1 MITSLDPAKFRTET
15 IQVFFDTVLTATLGS
30 NNLTWKDFCLAV
42 CLILPATDLRAE
54 RDAGSSHNLLLK
66 AQMNDDWFFIS
77 RSNLA
82 TRDDF
87 GQLFLGFTGGGLG
100 YQLTDDWSI
109 RFGYRH
115 VWFRP
120 QSDWLEEDRLF
131 LEAYYANSFEDLRLT
146 SRSRFEYRLFD
157 YREDYLRFRN
167 EFVLESTTPFGD
179 TGFHPYLEEEFFY
192 NTRDNEFEANWL
204 GAGLAWRPRDGLKLK
219 LGYRWNYFRVG
230 DEWRSRDVLVTG
242 INLFF

>member
-1 MITSLDPAKFRTET
+1 MGAKSSW
-15 IQVFFDTVLTATLGS
+15 V
-30 NNLTWKDFCLAV
+30 AV
-42 CLILPATDLRAE
+42 CLLLLAAELRAE
-54 RDAGSSHNLLLK
+54 RDSGGSHNLLLK
-66 AQMNDDWFFIS
+66 APINDDWFLIS

-82 TRDDF
+82 SRDDF
-87 GQLFLGFTGGGLG
+87 SRLFLGFTGGGLG
-100 YQLTDDWSI
+100 YQLTDTWSI

-131 LEAYYANSFEDLRLT
+131 LEAFYADNFPDFRLT

-167 EFVLESTTPFGD
+167 EFVLESTAPLGD
-179 TGFHPYLEEEFFY
+179 TDVRPYLEEEFFY
-192 NTRDNEFEANWL
+192 NTRNNEFEANWL

-242 INLFF
+242 GNLFF

>member
-1 MITSLDPAKFRTET
+1 MSGKSIC
-15 IQVFFDTVLTATLGS
+15 I
-30 NNLTWKDFCLAV
+30 AV
-42 CLILPATDLRAE
+42 CLVLAGECLHAE
-54 RDAGSSHNLLLK
+54 RDAGGSHNLLLK
-66 AQMNDDWFFIS
+66 GQINDDWFFIS

-87 GQLFLGFTGGGLG
+87 SRLFLGFTGGGLG
-100 YQLTDDWSI
+100 YQFTDSWSI
-109 RFGYRH
+109 RTGYRH
-115 VWFRP
+115 VWFR
-120 QSDWLEEDRLF
+120 QRSNWLEEDRLF
-131 LEAYYANSFEDLRLT
+131 LEAYYADSFEKFRLT

-167 EFVLESTTPFGD
+167 ELVIESTRPLRGTDFR
-179 TGFHPYLEEEFFY
+179 PYLEEEFFY
-192 NTRDNEFEANWL
+192 NTRNNEFEANWL

-242 INLFF
+242 VNLFF